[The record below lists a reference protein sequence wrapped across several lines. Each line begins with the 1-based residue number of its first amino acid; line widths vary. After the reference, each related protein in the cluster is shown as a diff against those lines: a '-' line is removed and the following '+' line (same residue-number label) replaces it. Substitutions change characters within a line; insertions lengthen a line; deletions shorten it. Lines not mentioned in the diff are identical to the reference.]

1 MTVFYYLLFVFLT
14 TLRINVMST
23 SLRQG
28 YGEIVFCFVLDL
40 A

>member
-1 MTVFYYLLFVFLT
+1 MTVFYYLLFVCST
-14 TLRINVMST
+14 TLRINVMNT
-23 SLRQG
+23 SLSKE